1 MTVGHAHMAAMDSD
15 PPPQAPM
22 PDAIPPDAPVPD
34 AQAPDAPVIVIFGA
48 AVRPDGQPSRVL
60 RHRIQAALRHGAT
73 LPGAIYLPTGGQGRF
88 GPPEAMVMRDALL
101 AGGVPAGRIRV
112 EPTAGDTVA
121 SVRAV
126 WRMLRGAGHRGPV
139 LVATSAYH
147 QPRCLLLCRL
157 AGLAA
162 RLCPPPPESASRT
175 LWRRWYWRLREVP
188 ALPYDAAIIAWL
200 RLTGRM

>member
-1 MTVGHAHMAAMDSD
+1 MAAMDRE
-15 PPPQAPM
+15 PPPEP
-22 PDAIPPDAPVPD
+22 PVP
-34 AQAPDAPVIVIFGA
+34 AILSPNAPVIVIFGA

-73 LPGAIYLPTGGQGRF
+73 LPGVIYLPTGGQGRF
-88 GPPEAMVMRDALL
+88 GPPEALVMRDVLV
-101 AGGVPAGRIRV
+101 AGGVPPGRIWV
-112 EPTAGDTVA
+112 EATARDTVA

-126 WRMLRGAGHRGPV
+126 WRLLRDAGHGGPV

-162 RLCPPPPESASRT
+162 SRCPPPPEPASRT

-200 RLTGRM
+200 RLAGRL